1 MTIRR
6 DIVGAAG
13 PCVRGKW
20 AAWALAVA
28 CVLACFAPAVARAG
42 AIKGTVRYVGPPTEP
57 RKLAVTVDQFV
68 CGKEKNAEDLSLSPE
83 RGLRNAVVSLAAPPP
98 DVPWR
103 FSTAPVFLD
112 QQQCVFIPRITLVPA
127 GGTVEFLNSDRLLHN
142 IHSTGRANTVFNRT
156 QPKGRT
162 IPITFAKP
170 EIVRIGCD
178 LHGWM
183 RAWVV
188 VMEHPFYAVTGAAG
202 DFVLDRL
209 SPGTY
214 TLNVW
219 HEALG
224 TVTKGVTLAD
234 GDVATVIDIGRK

>member
-1 MTIRR
+1 VSTTRE
-6 DIVGAAG
+6 
-13 PCVRGKW
+13 
-20 AAWALAVA
+20 AWALALAVFWSCVA
-28 CVLACFAPAVARAG
+28 PSAAAAG
-42 AIKGTVRYVGPPTEP
+42 AIKGTVRYVGAPIEP

-68 CGKEKNAEDLSLSPE
+68 CGKEKDAEDLSASPQ
-83 RGLRNAVVSLAAPPP
+83 RGLRNAVVSLTAPPP

-103 FSTAPVFLD
+103 FSAAPVFLD
-112 QQQCVFIPRITLVPA
+112 QQQCVFIPRVTLVPA

-142 IHSTGRANTVFNRT
+142 IHSTSRANTVFNRT

-202 DFVLDRL
+202 DFVLDGL
-209 SPGTY
+209 PPGKY
-214 TLNVW
+214 VLNVW
-219 HEALG
+219 HETLG
-224 TVTKGVTLAD
+224 TVTKDVTVGD
-234 GDVATVIDIGRK
+234 GDVTTVIDIGRK